1 MKKCILVI
9 VAVIGLFQSCKK
21 NNDAKFRNENIGGAL
36 GTSYSIISISS
47 EKLDLQKD
55 IDSVFAVI
63 NHSLSTYIPES
74 DISRINKGD
83 ITVVVDMMFREV
95 FDLSKTIH
103 KETNG
108 FFDPTVGTLVNAWGF
123 GPERQISM
131 DSLKI
136 DSLLNFVGLHKVT
149 LDESNHIVKA
159 NANIY
164 LDFNAI
170 AKGYSIDRLAAMLDA
185 KGIENYLIEV
195 GGELVAKGKN
205 TIKDKFWV
213 VGIDDPEE
221 QINRAT
227 KILIHLNDRALAS
240 SGNYRKFR
248 IDEETGKKFVHTVNP
263 KTGYTQVSK
272 TLAVTILADN
282 CATADAY
289 ATALMAMNLDDAFNL
304 VEENKKLEAYIIY
317 LNENGETKEFSTE
330 GFKALVVK

>member
-1 MKKCILVI
+1 MRRYII
-9 VAVIGLFQSCKK
+9 VMFLAIGLFQSCKE
-21 NNDAKFRNENIGGAL
+21 NSNGVRNENAGGAL
-36 GTSYSIISISS
+36 GTSYSIISITPD
-47 EKLDLQKD
+47 KLDLQQD

-74 DISRINKGD
+74 DISRINNGD
-83 ITVVVDMMFREV
+83 STVVVDKMFREV
-95 FDLSKTIH
+95 FKLSKSIH
-103 KETNG
+103 QETNG

-123 GPERQISM
+123 GPEQKISM

-136 DSLLNFVGLHKVT
+136 DSLLNFVGLDKIT
-149 LDESNHIVKA
+149 LDASNHLIKT
-159 NANIY
+159 NPNIY

-185 KGIENYLIEV
+185 KGIDNYLIEV

-205 TIKDKFWV
+205 TIKNKSWV
-213 VGIDDPEE
+213 VGIDDPEM
-221 QINRAT
+221 QVNRSS
-227 KILIHLNDRALAS
+227 KILINLNDKALAS

-263 KTGYTQVSK
+263 KTGYTQLSN

-289 ATALMAMNLDDAFNL
+289 ATAFMAMNIDDAFRL
-304 VEENKKLEAYIIY
+304 ISENDSLEAYIIY
-317 LNENGETKEFSTE
+317 LDENGETQEYLTQ
-330 GFKALVVK
+330 GFKALVVE

>member
-1 MKKCILVI
+1 MKKYFLVVI
-9 VAVIGLFQSCKK
+9 VVLGLFQSCKQS
-21 NNDAKFRNENIGGAL
+21 NRVGVRNENMGGAL

-47 EKLDLQKD
+47 DKIDLQKE

-74 DISRINKGD
+74 DISRINNGD
-83 ITVVVDMMFREV
+83 STVVVDEMFREV
-95 FDLSKTIH
+95 FNLSKEINM
-103 KETNG
+103 ETNG

-136 DSLLNFVGLHKVT
+136 DSLLNFVGLDKILIDDT
-149 LDESNHIVKA
+149 NRIIKT
-159 NANIY
+159 NPNIY

-185 KGIENYLIEV
+185 KGINNYLIEV

-205 TIKDKFWV
+205 TIKDKSWV
-213 VGIDDPEE
+213 VGIDDPEM
-221 QINRAT
+221 QVKRAT
-227 KILIHLNDRALAS
+227 KILINLNDRALAS

-248 IDEETGKKFVHTVNP
+248 VDETTGKKYVHTVNP
-263 KTGYTQVSK
+263 KTGYTQISN
-272 TLAVTILADN
+272 TLAVTILADD

-289 ATALMAMNLDDAFNL
+289 ATAFMAMDLSDAFKLIN
-304 VEENKKLEAYIIY
+304 ENKRLEAYIIY
-317 LNENGETKEFSTE
+317 VDEKGETQEFLTK
-330 GFKALVVK
+330 GFKELVVE

>member
-1 MKKCILVI
+1 MKKYFLVVI
-9 VAVIGLFQSCKK
+9 VVLGLFQSCKQS
-21 NNDAKFRNENIGGAL
+21 NSVGVRNENIGGAL
-36 GTSYSIISISS
+36 GTSYSIISITAD
-47 EKLDLQKD
+47 KIDLQKE

-74 DISRINKGD
+74 DISRINNGD
-83 ITVVVDMMFREV
+83 STVVVDEMFREV
-95 FDLSKTIH
+95 FNLSKEIN

-136 DSLLNFVGLHKVT
+136 DSLLNFVGLDKIQIDDT
-149 LDESNHIVKA
+149 NRIIKT
-159 NANIY
+159 NPNIY

-185 KGIENYLIEV
+185 KGINNYLIEV

-205 TIKDKFWV
+205 TIKDKSWV
-213 VGIDDPEE
+213 VGIDDPEM
-221 QINRAT
+221 QVKRAT
-227 KILIHLNDRALAS
+227 KILINLNDRALAS

-248 IDEETGKKFVHTVNP
+248 VDETTGKKYVHTVNP
-263 KTGYTQVSK
+263 KTGYTQISN
-272 TLAVTILADN
+272 TLAVTILADD

-289 ATALMAMNLDDAFNL
+289 ATAFMAMDLSDAFKLIN
-304 VEENKKLEAYIIY
+304 ENKRLEAYIIY
-317 LNENGETKEFSTE
+317 VDEKGETQEFLTKGFKEF
-330 GFKALVVK
+330 VVE

>member
-1 MKKCILVI
+1 MKNYILI
-9 VAVIGLFQSCKK
+9 LVAVIGLFQSCKK
-21 NNDAKFRNENIGGAL
+21 NNDTKFRNENVGGAL

-83 ITVVVDMMFREV
+83 STVVVDKMFQEV
-95 FDLSKTIH
+95 FELSKSIH
-103 KETNG
+103 EETNG

-136 DSLLNFVGLHKVT
+136 DSLLSFVGLDKIT
-149 LDESNHIVKA
+149 LNDSNHIVKTK
-159 NANIY
+159 ANIY

-170 AKGYSIDRLAAMLDA
+170 AKGYAIDRLAAMLDA
-185 KGIENYLIEV
+185 KGVENYLIEV

-205 TIKDKFWV
+205 TIKDKLWV
-213 VGIDDPEE
+213 VGIDDPEME
-221 QINRAT
+221 INRAT

-263 KTGYTQVSK
+263 KTGYTQVSN

-289 ATALMAMNLDDAFNL
+289 ATALMAMNIEDAFEL
-304 VEENKKLEAYIIY
+304 VEENKRLEAYIIY
-317 LNENGETKEFSTE
+317 LDENGETKEFSTK

>member
-1 MKKCILVI
+1 MKKYILGIALVL
-9 VAVIGLFQSCKK
+9 GLFQSCKQDRSK
-21 NNDAKFRNENIGGAL
+21 VRSENVGGAL

-47 EKLDLQKD
+47 EKIDLQKD

-63 NHSLSTYIPES
+63 NQSLSTYIPES
-74 DISRINKGD
+74 DISRINNGD
-83 ITVVVDMMFREV
+83 TTVVVDRMFQEV
-95 FDLSKTIH
+95 LDLSKSIH
-103 KETNG
+103 QETNG

-136 DSLLNFVGLHKVT
+136 DSLLNYVGLNKIT
-149 LDESNHIVKA
+149 LDDSNHIVKD
-159 NANIY
+159 NPNIY

-170 AKGYSIDRLAAMLDA
+170 AKGYAIDRLAAMLDA

-205 TIKDKFWV
+205 TIKDKFWI
-213 VGIDDPEE
+213 VGIDDPEME
-221 QINRAT
+221 VNRFT

-248 IDEETGKKFVHTVNP
+248 IDEKTGKKYVHTVNP
-263 KTGYTQVSK
+263 KTGYTQVSN

-289 ATALMAMNLDDAFNL
+289 ATALMAMNIEDAFAL
-304 VEENKKLEAYIIY
+304 VEVNKRLEAYIIY
-317 LNENGETKEFSTE
+317 LDENGETKEFSTD

>member
-1 MKKCILVI
+1 MKRYVLV
-9 VAVIGLFQSCKK
+9 VTVLLGMLQSCRQSGSVGV
-21 NNDAKFRNENIGGAL
+21 RNENVGGAL

-47 EKLDLQKD
+47 DKIDLQRE

-83 ITVVVDMMFREV
+83 STVVVDEMFREV
-95 FDLSKTIH
+95 FKLSKEIN
-103 KETNG
+103 KDTNG

-136 DSLLNFVGLHKVT
+136 DSLLNFVGLDKI
-149 LDESNHIVKA
+149 LIDDANRIIKA
-159 NANIY
+159 DPNIY

-185 KGIENYLIEV
+185 KGIGNYLIEV

-205 TIKDKFWV
+205 TIKDKSWV
-213 VGIDDPEE
+213 VGIDDPEM
-221 QINRAT
+221 QVKRST
-227 KILIHLNDRALAS
+227 KILINLNDRALAS

-248 IDEETGKKFVHTVNP
+248 VDEATGKKYVHTVNP
-263 KTGYTQVSK
+263 KTGYTQLSN
-272 TLAVTILADN
+272 TLAVTILADD

-289 ATALMAMNLDDAFNL
+289 ATAFMAMDLSDAFKLIN
-304 VEENKKLEAYIIY
+304 ENKRLEAYIVY
-317 LNENGETKEFSTE
+317 VDENGETQEFLTK
-330 GFKALVVK
+330 GFKELEVK

>member
-1 MKKCILVI
+1 MKKYFLVVI
-9 VAVIGLFQSCKK
+9 VVLGLFQSCKQS
-21 NNDAKFRNENIGGAL
+21 NSVGVRNENIGGAL
-36 GTSYSIISISS
+36 GTSYSIISITSD
-47 EKLDLQKD
+47 KIDLQKE

-74 DISRINKGD
+74 DISRINNGD
-83 ITVVVDMMFREV
+83 STVVVDEMFREV
-95 FDLSKTIH
+95 FNLSKEIN

-136 DSLLNFVGLHKVT
+136 DSLLNFVGLDKIQIDDT
-149 LDESNHIVKA
+149 NRIIKT
-159 NANIY
+159 NPNIY

-185 KGIENYLIEV
+185 KGINNYLIEV

-205 TIKDKFWV
+205 TIKDKSWV
-213 VGIDDPEE
+213 VGIDDPEM
-221 QINRAT
+221 QVKRAT
-227 KILIHLNDRALAS
+227 KILINLNDRALAS

-248 IDEETGKKFVHTVNP
+248 VDETTGKKYVHTVNP
-263 KTGYTQVSK
+263 KTGYTQISN
-272 TLAVTILADN
+272 TLAVTILADD

-289 ATALMAMNLDDAFNL
+289 ATAFMAMDLSDAFKLIN
-304 VEENKKLEAYIIY
+304 ENKRLEAYIIY
-317 LNENGETKEFSTE
+317 VDEKGETQEFLTKGFKEF
-330 GFKALVVK
+330 VVE

>member
-9 VAVIGLFQSCKK
+9 VAIIGLFQSCKK
-21 NNDAKFRNENIGGAL
+21 NNDAKFRNENVGGAL

-83 ITVVVDMMFREV
+83 STVAVDMMFREV

-221 QINRAT
+221 QMNRAT

-304 VEENKKLEAYIIY
+304 VEENKKLEAYIVY
-317 LNENGETKEFSTE
+317 LDENGETKEFSTE